1 MEGIMARITD
11 IVLTSTGVTEIDA
24 GLNVIKTIGIG
35 VCSVIGILGLIKGG
49 IDFASG
55 LSQRDQSGIVT
66 GGLELGGGLVM
77 AAIGVVRFLMSI
89 HTRR

>member
-11 IVLTSTGVTEIDA
+11 IVLTSTGVTEIDT
-24 GLNVIKTIGIG
+24 GLNVIKTLGIG
-35 VCSVIGILGLIKGG
+35 VCSAIGVVALVKGG

-55 LSQRDQSGIVT
+55 ISQRDQSGIVT

-77 AAIGVVRFLMSI
+77 AAIGVVIGLLGF
-89 HTRR
+89 

>member
-1 MEGIMARITD
+1 MEGIMTRIIA
-11 IVLTSTGVTEIDA
+11 IVLTSTGVTEIDT

-77 AAIGVVRFLMSI
+77 SAIGVVIGLLGF
-89 HTRR
+89 

>member
-1 MEGIMARITD
+1 MGYKT
-11 IVLTSTGVTEIDA
+11 VLKNMTCFLLTTGTGVAEIDT

-77 AAIGVVRFLMSI
+77 AAIGVVIGVLGF
-89 HTRR
+89 